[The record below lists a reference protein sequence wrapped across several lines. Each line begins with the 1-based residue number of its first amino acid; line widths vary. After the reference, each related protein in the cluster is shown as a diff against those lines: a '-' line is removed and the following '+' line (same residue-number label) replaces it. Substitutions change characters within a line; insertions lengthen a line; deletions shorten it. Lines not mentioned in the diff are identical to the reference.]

1 MPTVWLKIGSGNFAA
16 VLKIKEKATNKDFAL
31 KIIDK
36 SMCKGKEHYI
46 DAEVRVM
53 KKLNH
58 PHIMSLYKDIDTSQN
73 MYLILEYVSGKTMF
87 VYFIIRGKN
96 LFLWTS
102 KVATYSMLLL
112 NSLVSRNH
120 KQELW

>member
-1 MPTVWLKIGSGNFAA
+1 M
-16 VLKIKEKATNKDFAL
+16 KEKATNKDFAL

-58 PHIMSLYKDIDTSQN
+58 AHIMSLYKDIDTAHN
-73 MYLILEYVSGKTMF
+73 MYLILEYVSGKF
-87 VYFIIRGKN
+87 LIIFPCHLLNKRTHSN
-96 LFLWTS
+96 DTNPQ
-102 KVATYSMLLL
+102 AAIYSMLSQ
-112 NSLVSRNH
+112 SLPVSPRH
-120 KQELW
+120 KPEL

>member
-1 MPTVWLKIGSGNFAA
+1 M
-16 VLKIKEKATNKDFAL
+16 KEKATSKDFAL

-58 PHIMSLYKDIDTSQN
+58 PHIMSLYKDIDTVQN
-73 MYLILEYVSGKTMF
+73 MYLILEYVSGT
-87 VYFIIRGKN
+87 
-96 LFLWTS
+96 
-102 KVATYSMLLL
+102 
-112 NSLVSRNH
+112 
-120 KQELW
+120 

>member
-1 MPTVWLKIGSGNFAA
+1 MKFYLSTVPNEYFYTLFFFSFQFNAKTGSGNFAA

-58 PHIMSLYKDIDTSQN
+58 PHIMSLYKDIDTLQN
-73 MYLILEYVSGKTMF
+73 MYLILEYVSGKIVFSYKIIVNQMF
-87 VYFIIRGKN
+87 IN
-96 LFLWTS
+96 FL
-102 KVATYSMLLL
+102 
-112 NSLVSRNH
+112 
-120 KQELW
+120 

>member
-1 MPTVWLKIGSGNFAA
+1 MVSPFYSNLGSGNFAA
-16 VLKIKEKATNKDFAL
+16 VLKMKDKATSKDFAL

-58 PHIMSLYKDIDTSQN
+58 PHIMSLYKDIDTVHN
-73 MYLILEYVSGKTMF
+73 MYLILEYVSGKLRVINSVDF
-87 VYFIIRGKN
+87 FI
-96 LFLWTS
+96 
-102 KVATYSMLLL
+102 
-112 NSLVSRNH
+112 
-120 KQELW
+120 